1 MNSYTGTKFYC
12 TGTKLVQNPDPWS
25 SQTYIEKPTFCMTRG
40 YKNYLEQQKREK
52 LETEISILRYRLEE
66 QKRTEGEVD
75 QIDLQNFI
83 AKVKQLS
90 TM

>member
-1 MNSYTGTKFYC
+1 MTTFTGSKFRY
-12 TGTKLVQNPDPWS
+12 TGTKLVRNPDPWS
-25 SQTYIEKPTFCMTRG
+25 NETYIEKPIFCMTST
-40 YKNYLEQQKREK
+40 YKKYLEEQRREK

-66 QKRTEGEVD
+66 QKRTDGEVD

-90 TM
+90 AM